1 MLKTTR
7 CAGVLVTSEQLP
19 ASNNVTSAGSE
30 RDAMKSS
37 LRRCTSGLATGML
50 TFLVVMAALMA
61 GGGGAHSND
70 GSTFGPPIEEYV
82 QNAGAGASVVPAG
95 QLKIDGWRVGCG
107 NRSTVLDPG
116 LDDFGAAYPNYL
128 ILNPKMMSKVPTQ
141 VKLWIHAHECG
152 HQFRGPDEEKADCF
166 AVQRGRRQ
174 KWLTVEGLD
183 QICEFIKPSRGDSAH
198 FGGQYRC
205 EAMRKCYASPDVE

>member
-1 MLKTTR
+1 
-7 CAGVLVTSEQLP
+7 
-19 ASNNVTSAGSE
+19 
-30 RDAMKSS
+30 MKPS
-37 LRRCTSGLATGML
+37 LRRRTSGLATGML
-50 TFLVVMAALMA
+50 TITVVLAGQMA

-128 ILNPKMMSKVPTQ
+128 ILNPKMLAKVPTQ

-198 FGGQYRC
+198 FGGLHRC
-205 EAMRKCYASPDVE
+205 ETMRKCYASPDVE

>member
-1 MLKTTR
+1 MKLSLRHRITGLAAKLL
-7 CAGVLVTSEQLP
+7 ALPVVLAAVLV
-19 ASNNVTSAGSE
+19 GG
-30 RDAMKSS
+30 DAARSS
-37 LRRCTSGLATGML
+37 
-50 TFLVVMAALMA
+50 
-61 GGGGAHSND
+61 D
-70 GSTFGPPIEEYV
+70 GSNFGPPIEEYV
-82 QNAGAGASVVPAG
+82 QNAGAGASIVPAG
-95 QLKIDGWRVGCG
+95 QLKLDGWKVGCG

-128 ILNPKMMSKVPTQ
+128 ILNPKMMAKVPTQ

-174 KWLTVEGLD
+174 KWLTVDGLE

-205 EAMRKCYASPDVE
+205 AAMRKCYASPDVE

>member
-1 MLKTTR
+1 MGGQEMGGMTR
-7 CAGVLVTSEQLP
+7 IGTWTRWLARACAPAASRRLLITALLAGVTACP
-19 ASNNVTSAGSE
+19 P
-30 RDAMKSS
+30 M
-37 LRRCTSGLATGML
+37 LRSQSGTY
-50 TFLVVMAALMA
+50 
-61 GGGGAHSND
+61 
-70 GSTFGPPIEEYV
+70 GPPIEEYV
-82 QNAGAGASVVPAG
+82 QNAGAGATIVPAG
-95 QLKIDGWRVGCG
+95 QLRLDGWRIGCG

-128 ILNPKMMSKVPTQ
+128 ILNPKMLAKVPTQ

-198 FGGQYRC
+198 FGGVYRC
-205 EAMRKCYASPDVE
+205 EAMRKCYANPEVE